1 VDYKTEEAADTTTP
15 DQFSEPASGTDEIEA
30 FAQAI
35 SLQAAARAARYAIRS
50 RSGAPHAIGIQQ
62 ENREIELGERVSLG
76 RSINLVLAFAIGV
89 ALYAGI
95 MYFTLGMQL
104 RSPLPSASMAA
115 ATPLPPPSAT
125 AR

>member
-1 VDYKTEEAADTTTP
+1 LDYKKVQAADTTTP
-15 DQFSEPASGTDEIEA
+15 DQLGEPPSVTDDIEA

-35 SLQAAARAARYAIRS
+35 SLQAAARAARYAIGS

-62 ENREIELGERVSLG
+62 ENREIELGERVSLS
-76 RSINLVLAFAIGV
+76 RSFNLVLAFAIGV
-89 ALYAGI
+89 AVYAGI
-95 MYFTLGMQL
+95 VYFILGMQL
-104 RSPLPSASMAA
+104 HSPLPSPSVAA